1 VTFSDSAS
9 SPKLQ
14 IILGTFLWALLGAV
28 CATLTWATLNGLL
41 AVTRGAD
48 ITWFITG
55 FVAGLYFGAFVA
67 LLFLVPYWC
76 LLLLYAALLSRRRL
90 DERKTA
96 QFLLVAFSLALPVA
110 LIVFI
115 SFLDPWS
122 PLGPFWDTAPIA
134 GPMALVSAWA
144 GIVAPRLL
152 IPSLR
157 PGSWPVAA

>member
-1 VTFSDSAS
+1 MTVSDSARI
-9 SPKLQ
+9 PRLQ
-14 IILGTFLWALLGAV
+14 LVLGTFLWAVLGAA
-28 CATLTWATLNGLL
+28 CATLTWATLNGML
-41 AVTRGAD
+41 AVTRGVD
-48 ITWFITG
+48 VTWFITG
-55 FVAGLYFGAFVA
+55 FVAGLYFGGFVA

-76 LLLLYAALLSRRRL
+76 LLLVYVALLSRRRIN
-90 DERKTA
+90 ERRTA
-96 QFLLVAFSLALPVA
+96 EFLLVAFSLALPVA

-134 GPMALVSAWA
+134 GPMALVSTWA